1 MKTTAAMIDF
11 GTNKIVTVLAE
22 SGAFSRCEI
31 RGTGTV
37 PYAGYQRGEWI
48 EKIEL
53 AGQVKQS
60 ISAAELEAKESIKEI
75 FVSVPADFCT
85 IRLSDAEV
93 PIASEDGRISEDDMD
108 AVHDAAAD
116 LLSFETQTGTIAHR
130 SPAWFSVDGG
140 KKTMTPIQSTRK
152 GRNIR
157 ALTSFVIADQAF
169 VTQMREM
176 FASMQIEIRGFVAP
190 ALGEAILYIP
200 TEERDRTA
208 ALIDVGYLNT
218 EISVVEGDA
227 IVFHKVL
234 PVGGGFI
241 TADLVEYLGIDMAS
255 AEKIKREFSFD
266 VDELSE
272 EPDYSV
278 IQDGSRLHFSLSH
291 VATAMERTINEFL
304 QGVEKA
310 LDEAGTAL
318 GSTSKIYL
326 TGGGL
331 AMRGAADWLSD
342 QLDRPVKEVQAG
354 SSKLNGP
361 WFASVLGE
369 LDQVF
374 DTLEPRTA
382 QEDSLPGRLVSG
394 VKNLLRKEEKAD
406 QENEN

>member
-1 MKTTAAMIDF
+1 MKTTAAVIDF
-11 GTNKIVTVLAE
+11 GTNKIVTVMAE

-37 PYAGYQRGEWI
+37 PYSGYQKGEWL
-48 EKIEL
+48 EPIEL
-53 AGQVKQS
+53 PGQVKQS
-60 ISAAELEAKESIKEI
+60 IAAAELEAKATINEI
-75 FVSVPADFCT
+75 FVSVPAEFLR

-93 PIASEDGRISEDDMD
+93 PVASEDGRITEDDMD

-116 LLSFETQTGTIAHR
+116 VLGLGFLEGIVVHR

-140 KKTMTPIQSTRK
+140 KKTMTPIQTAKR
-152 GRNIR
+152 GRMLR
-157 ALTSFVIADQAF
+157 ALTSFIIAEEAF
-169 VTQMREM
+169 VKQMTEL
-176 FASMQIEIRGFVAP
+176 FASMQIVIRGFVAP

-208 ALIDVGYLNT
+208 VLMDVGYLNT

-227 IVFHKVL
+227 IVYHKVL

-241 TADLVEYLGIDMAS
+241 TADLVENLEIDLES
-255 AEKIKREFSFD
+255 AERLKREFSFE

-272 EPDYSV
+272 KTVYSV
-278 IQDGSRLHFSLSH
+278 SGEGGRLEFGFNH
-291 VATAMERTINEFL
+291 VAGAMSRTMDEL
-304 QGVEKA
+304 LSGVEGA
-310 LDEAGTAL
+310 LKEAGAAV
-318 GSTSKIYL
+318 GSTAKVFL

-331 AMRGAADWLSD
+331 APMKGTAAWLSD
-342 QLDRPVKEVQAG
+342 QLDRTVKVAQAN

-369 LDQVF
+369 LDQIF

-382 QEDSLPGRLVSG
+382 QQESLPGRLMSG
-394 VKNLLRKEEKAD
+394 MKNLLRKEEKAEPE
-406 QENEN
+406 QE